1 MPKVSREGLKPCNH
15 ILTYTWSTT
24 QRENE
29 ELLGKMSMTLY
40 RVRVREGLLSTIK
53 DCAKSWASNCP
64 ADQEFGAKPK
74 YPTVQ
79 SLQHP
84 FPSSTLLK
92 SNTSPSPSC
101 LFFFKGRSSEERRAK
116 GEGNVTVLKF
126 DHRHV
131 NCETGLWFLHPLSQH
146 SWLKLGYR
154 CSNFL
159 EN

>member
-101 LFFFKGRSSEERRAK
+101 LFFFLK
-116 GEGNVTVLKF
+116 GEVVRREELKGKGMLQSWNLTTDMLTVKLDFDFFTLWVSILDWSWVTDVLIF
-126 DHRHV
+126 
-131 NCETGLWFLHPLSQH
+131 
-146 SWLKLGYR
+146 
-154 CSNFL
+154 
-159 EN
+159 

>member
-92 SNTSPSPSC
+92 SNTSLSPSC
-101 LFFFKGRSSEERRAK
+101 LFFFLK
-116 GEGNVTVLKF
+116 GEVVRREELKGKGMLQSWNLTTDMLTVKLDFDFFTLWVSILDWSWVTDVLIF
-126 DHRHV
+126 
-131 NCETGLWFLHPLSQH
+131 
-146 SWLKLGYR
+146 
-154 CSNFL
+154 
-159 EN
+159 